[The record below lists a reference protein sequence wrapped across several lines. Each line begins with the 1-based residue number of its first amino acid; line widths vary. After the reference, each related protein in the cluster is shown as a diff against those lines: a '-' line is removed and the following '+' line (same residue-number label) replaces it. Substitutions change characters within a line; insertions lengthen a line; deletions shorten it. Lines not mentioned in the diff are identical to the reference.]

1 MDGKLIFDTTLDTT
15 GIKQGLQKLK
25 STSTDT
31 LNSTGTVLEQTG
43 AKLTNFIT
51 KPAIAAGT
59 ALTGLTLV
67 KGFNR
72 LKDIDTAK
80 AQLEG
85 LGHSAEEVESIMDSA
100 MQSVK
105 GTAYGFNEAATASAS
120 AVAAGIEPGKELTR
134 YLTLVGDAASQ
145 SRLSFSDMGTIFNK
159 IMASGKISMEEVNQ
173 LADQGIPIYKMLSEQ
188 LGVTQSDVREM
199 VSAGKVD
206 SETFLNAI
214 ETNIGGAAKVM
225 GQKSLSGAIANI
237 GASISRI
244 GANFLD
250 AGGKGGGFFSQ
261 LKPLMADFAGTLDV
275 IEEKAAVWG
284 EKFGSAFAKVVTV
297 IKAIPTPLLA
307 IGTSAAVSA
316 GPMLQLSG
324 KILKT
329 AGAIKTFKAEQQAM
343 SLISAVANGKL
354 TLQQAILVKLQ
365 SALKGGF
372 TACKNFITG
381 LTAKVTA
388 TTSDTV
394 ATTSNTMATRL
405 NGSTAQSAAAK
416 VLAFASA
423 HRVAL
428 LATTGLVAGIALL
441 AGYLIKSGTSADQ
454 LANKITN
461 FANNAS
467 VAITSFA
474 NAIPQILPKITTALS
489 GVISSIT
496 KAIPSLIPAMAQAG
510 ITLFTGLVQSIGEII
525 TPIINALGQVVTAL
539 VGALP
544 TLIPA
549 LVQGGITLFMGLVQA
564 IPTIILALVNALPDI
579 VNAIVGAIPT
589 LVPAIITGGITLLTG
604 LIQAIPT
611 VATTLVKNM
620 PKIIKAIVK
629 GLINGHTQIYKAGA
643 NALKKLWSGISSWVG
658 TLGSKVASVGKALPG
673 KIKSGLGSLVTIGKN
688 WIAGLWNGI
697 KDKKN
702 WLCNKIKSLA
712 SDAKDAIKKFFKIK
726 SPSRVMRD
734 EVGRY
739 ITEGLG
745 LGIVAETP
753 SLLEQVKAQAREV
766 KSAYSGALNGDVT
779 ATVGARFA
787 KNQTAVEGVGVGET
801 KTVNQT
807 VNFYSETKTPTEI
820 ARELKKWNNFGL
832 AGV

>member
-72 LKDIDTAK
+72 LKDIDSAK
-80 AQLEG
+80 SKLES

-105 GTAYGFNEAATASAS
+105 GTAYGFGDAANIAAS
-120 AVAAGIEPGKELTR
+120 AVASGVSEGEELTR
-134 YLTLVGDAASQ
+134 YLSLIGDAASVAGV
-145 SRLSFSDMGTIFNK
+145 SLSEMGGVFNK
-159 IMASGKISMEEVNQ
+159 IQANGKISMEEVNQ
-173 LADQGIPIYKMLSEQ
+173 LADKGIPIYKMLGDQ
-188 LGVTQSDVREM
+188 LGVTQDQIKSM
-199 VSAGKVD
+199 VSEGKVD
-206 SETFLNAI
+206 CETFYKAT
-214 ETNIGGAAKVM
+214 ERYMGGAAKEN
-225 GQKSLSGAIANI
+225 KSFVTTIANV
-237 GASISRI
+237 GASLGRI

-250 AGGKGGGFFSQ
+250 GAGNGKGVFSQ
-261 LKPLMADFAGTLDV
+261 LKPLLDDFTNSLGK

-307 IGTSAAVSA
+307 IGTAAAVSA